1 MFSRRKI
8 RKDDRVLSSSAQ
20 REQPV
25 KRKVRS
31 EVLSSGFWAALQS
44 ALAGFIFVLV
54 VSTAVAVVS
63 GHFFL
68 ILLPVLILAVRWKR
82 LAFEIFLTMHVIESA
97 LDTFAW
103 YSLVDNDL
111 YLGAIPLQDQHLELF
126 FGKLRI
132 GTVLSLNEDFE
143 LNASTIVGSPVTSAD
158 WKRCDIN
165 FLQLPTPDF
174 MPLSFALLD
183 TGADFLNSE
192 LTEGRKVYCH
202 CKSGIGR
209 SASVVMAYF
218 IKYRGMDCDAAYD
231 ELLSKRSVI
240 FKKNSRQ
247 AQRVREYAA
256 WLQQSK

>member
-8 RKDDRVLSSSAQ
+8 RKDERVLSSSAR

-31 EVLSSGFWAALQS
+31 EVLSSGFWATIQS
-44 ALAGFIFVLV
+44 ALAGFICVLV
-54 VSTAVAVVS
+54 VCSAVAVVS
-63 GHFFL
+63 GHYAL
-68 ILLPVLILAVRWKR
+68 ILLPILILAVRWKR
-82 LAFEIFLTMHVIESA
+82 LAFEFFLTMHVIENS
-97 LDTFAW
+97 LSTFEW

-126 FGKLRI
+126 LGKLKI
-132 GTVLSLNEDFE
+132 GAVLSLNEDFE
-143 LNASTIVGSPVTSAD
+143 LNATTIVGCPVTSSD
-158 WKRCDIN
+158 WKRSDIN

-174 MPLSFALLD
+174 MPLTFSLLD

-192 LTEGRKVYCH
+192 LSEGRRVYCH

-218 IKYRGMDCDAAYD
+218 IKYRGLDCDAAYA
-231 ELLSKRSVI
+231 ELQTRRSVV
-240 FKKNSRQ
+240 FKKDSRQ
-247 AQRVREYAA
+247 AQRVREYAV
-256 WLQQSK
+256 WLQERK